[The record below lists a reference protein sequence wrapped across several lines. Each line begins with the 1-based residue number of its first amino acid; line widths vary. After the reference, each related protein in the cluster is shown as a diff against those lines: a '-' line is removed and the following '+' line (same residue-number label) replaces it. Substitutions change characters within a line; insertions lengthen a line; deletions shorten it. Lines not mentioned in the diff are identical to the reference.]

1 MADVI
6 DTLAIDIVANDSFT
20 AIAKPLL
27 SLLEQMEREFEKNT
41 NVLGNTHKSVDAL
54 SEAISKLDDKTHAA
68 SDAQGKYADALKENE
83 KQFKS
88 NETAAKNLI
97 DGVVD
102 FGKALGSVRTM
113 ILSGI
118 GLEQLAK
125 ESSQANQEL
134 DNIAKNISENAQPL
148 EKDIEID
155 IVANDSFTA
164 VAKPLLEVLGRLEKQ
179 IEKNSESLKD
189 LYWSEQY
196 LIDSIDNATELA
208 DENTEALEENEK
220 QAKKNE
226 EQAKKNEKQTQKN
239 NKVAKNL
246 LDAILGFG
254 KALGA
259 ISTMIMAGVGFD
271 RLVKQASQANQELDS
286 MAKNIGMSSQSLSS
300 WQGAA
305 EAMGGSASGMANTLS
320 SLSGALT
327 RFQVMGDAS
336 VIPFFNALGVAPLD
350 AMGNIRKLEDIMLEL
365 ADKFSKMD
373 RGTALVMAQG
383 LGIDEETFNTL
394 AQGKE
399 AYQEVLAYQNKV
411 YKSNQD
417 DIETSKKL
425 NKSVSMLNQQFDG
438 LKLMIANAA
447 APALLTISELTTKF
461 FEFLSRNEN
470 LVKGVFMGIAGAMT
484 AVLIP
489 TLLSASKAA
498 LAFIAPFL
506 PYILIVTA
514 LGVAFGLLY
523 DDYKKWAE
531 GGNSLFNW
539 GAFIEW
545 IKKADLSVD
554 NIKDAFADLL
564 TGYEN
569 WEKAVGA
576 AKSWLELKG
585 FTKDGKMSVDSL
597 GEGFK
602 NVAKDIYQ
610 SLLPALDKVLNII
623 NLLLDGKIS
632 KAWDA
637 TKALGNDMLDAAV
650 EAAGDSVI
658 GDAFKF
664 SGKAVKS
671 TFTAI
676 ENDVNAFGKLLKGE
690 MTPGEFWDYA
700 WNGSV
705 SYVENSVNNTL
716 GLAGDVA
723 SRAGN
728 ATVRFVD
735 KSFGIDPDK
744 DEFSL
749 TQQSKNVG
757 LVDSKKGFKKDN
769 FVFEGQQSAK
779 GLTQEETGALAA
791 QMVKRE
797 SGGNLR
803 AENQYGYLGLY
814 QFGAAALV
822 DAGLIDDAKYRAAVR
837 KYGKGLSNGSD
848 ADVHKAFLADSSN
861 WTIKGGREAFLSNK
875 AIQDNAIV
883 ALMNKNVGYL
893 GSTYQGSAE
902 HKAGLLMAAHLK
914 GAGGAKA
921 FANSGIDSSDGN
933 GTKIS
938 DYYNTGRKAIQ
949 LAKQQGKSNQSK
961 PIDWNTPVGGF
972 AVATAL
978 NATQQ
983 ARQTMQNL
991 AQPQSINNNQRTEV
1005 VINGG
1010 VNVNSSA
1017 STITGTTQDAANG
1030 IKTSMSGLQF
1040 NTGLV

>member
-20 AIAKPLL
+20 AVAKPFLA
-27 SLLEQMEREFEKNT
+27 LLERMEQELDSNAKALDEAN
-41 NVLGNTHKSVDAL
+41 KSVEGLSTTVAELNDAT
-54 SEAISKLDDKTHAA
+54 SEVSKSQDKHT
-68 SDAQGKYADALKENE
+68 KALEKNE
-83 KQFKS
+83 KQS
-88 NETAAKNLI
+88 
-97 DGVVD
+97 
-102 FGKALGSVRTM
+102 
-113 ILSGI
+113 
-118 GLEQLAK
+118 
-125 ESSQANQEL
+125 
-134 DNIAKNISENAQPL
+134 
-148 EKDIEID
+148 
-155 IVANDSFTA
+155 
-164 VAKPLLEVLGRLEKQ
+164 
-179 IEKNSESLKD
+179 
-189 LYWSEQY
+189 
-196 LIDSIDNATELA
+196 
-208 DENTEALEENEK
+208 
-220 QAKKNE
+220 
-226 EQAKKNEKQTQKN
+226 KKNEKA
-239 NKVAKNL
+239 AKNL
-246 LDAILGFG
+246 LDGVLGFG

-259 ISTMIMAGVGFD
+259 ISTMIMAGIGLD
-271 RLVKQASQANQELDS
+271 RLVKQTSQANQELDS
-286 MAKNIGMSSQSLSS
+286 MAKNIGMSSRSLAS

-305 EAMGGSASGMANTLS
+305 EAMGGSASGMANTLMG
-320 SLSGALT
+320 LSGALT

-336 VIPFFNALGVAPLD
+336 VIPFFNALGVVPLD
-350 AMGNIRKLEDIMLEL
+350 AMGNIRKLEEIMLEL

-383 LGIDEETFNTL
+383 LGIDKETFNTL

-399 AYQEVLAYQNKV
+399 AYQEMLAYQSKI

-489 TLLSASKAA
+489 TLLSGAKAA
-498 LAFIAPFL
+498 LAFMAPFL
-506 PYILIVTA
+506 PAILLVAA
-514 LGVAFGLLY
+514 LAGVFGLLY

-539 GAFIEW
+539 GAFIKW
-545 IKKADLSVD
+545 FDKANFSVRSLVD
-554 NIKDAFADLL
+554 GFTYLL
-564 TGYEN
+564 TEYEDWN
-569 WEKAVGA
+569 ALAEDG
-576 AKSWLELKG
+576 KSWLKLKG
-585 FTKDGKMSVDSL
+585 FIDENGLSVGSL
-597 GEGFK
+597 ATGFK
-602 NVAKDIYQ
+602 NLGKDIVEYLMPVFDRLLGILYKIITLDLEGAWEEVK
-610 SLLPALDKVLNII
+610 SL
-623 NLLLDGKIS
+623 GS
-632 KAWDA
+632 
-637 TKALGNDMLDAAV
+637 
-650 EAAGDSVI
+650 DSVDWVTQKTK
-658 GDAFKF
+658 DAWG
-664 SGKAVKS
+664 S
-671 TFTAI
+671 I
-676 ENDVNAFGKLLKGE
+676 QN
-690 MTPGEFWDYA
+690 W
-700 WNGSV
+700 WNG
-705 SYVENSVNNTL
+705 VEE
-716 GLAGDVA
+716 
-723 SRAGN
+723 RAPE
-728 ATVRFVD
+728 AFD
-735 KSFGIDPDK
+735 KAAQIQSS
-744 DEFSL
+744 DEASL
-749 TQQSKNVG
+749 TQQSKNAG
-757 LVDSKKGFKKDN
+757 FVDTKKGFSKGN
-769 FVFEGQQSAK
+769 FVFEGQKSAK

-861 WTIKGGREAFLSNK
+861 WTIKGGREAFLSSK

-921 FANSGIDSSDGN
+921 FANSGIDSTDGN

-938 DYYNTGRKAIQ
+938 DYYNTGQKAIQ
-949 LAKQQGKSNQSK
+949 LAKQSK
-961 PIDWNTPVGGF
+961 PIQSKSIDWNAPVGGYM
-972 AVATAL
+972 VATAL

-991 AQPQSINNNQRTEV
+991 AQPQNINNNQRTEV

-1010 VNVNSSA
+1010 VNVHSSA
-1017 STITGTTQDAANG
+1017 STITGTTQDAVNG
-1030 IKTSMSGLQF
+1030 LKTSMSGLQF

>member
-20 AIAKPLL
+20 AVAKPFLA
-27 SLLEQMEREFEKNT
+27 LLERME
-41 NVLGNTHKSVDAL
+41 
-54 SEAISKLDDKTHAA
+54 
-68 SDAQGKYADALKENE
+68 
-83 KQFKS
+83 
-88 NETAAKNLI
+88 
-97 DGVVD
+97 
-102 FGKALGSVRTM
+102 
-113 ILSGI
+113 
-118 GLEQLAK
+118 
-125 ESSQANQEL
+125 QEL
-134 DNIAKNISENAQPL
+134 DSNAKALDEANKSVEGLSTTVAELSDATSEVSKSQ
-148 EKDIEID
+148 
-155 IVANDSFTA
+155 
-164 VAKPLLEVLGRLEKQ
+164 
-179 IEKNSESLKD
+179 
-189 LYWSEQY
+189 
-196 LIDSIDNATELA
+196 DNHTK
-208 DENTEALEENEK
+208 ALE
-220 QAKKNE
+220 
-226 EQAKKNEKQTQKN
+226 KNEKQIKSSD
-239 NKVAKNL
+239 KSAKNL
-246 LDAILGFG
+246 LDGILGFG

-259 ISTMIMAGVGFD
+259 ISTMIMAGVGLD

-286 MAKNIGMSSQSLSS
+286 MAKNIGMSSRSLAT

-399 AYQEVLAYQNKV
+399 AYKEVLAYQNRV

-489 TLLSASKAA
+489 TLLSGAKAA
-498 LAFIAPFL
+498 LAFMAPFL
-506 PYILIVTA
+506 PAILIVTA

-523 DDYKKWAE
+523 DDYKKWSE

-539 GAFIEW
+539 GAFIKW
-545 IKKADLSVD
+545 FDKANFSARSL
-554 NIKDAFADLL
+554 ADGFTYLL
-564 TGYEN
+564 TEYEDWN
-569 WEKAVGA
+569 ALAEDG
-576 AKSWLELKG
+576 KSWLKLKG
-585 FTKDGKMSVDSL
+585 FIDENGLSVGSL
-597 GEGFK
+597 ATGFK
-602 NVAKDIYQ
+602 NLGKDIVEYLMPVFDRLLGILYKIITLDLEGAWNEVK
-610 SLLPALDKVLNII
+610 SL
-623 NLLLDGKIS
+623 GS
-632 KAWDA
+632 
-637 TKALGNDMLDAAV
+637 
-650 EAAGDSVI
+650 DSVDWVTQKTK
-658 GDAFKF
+658 DAWV
-664 SGKAVKS
+664 GVQ
-671 TFTAI
+671 
-676 ENDVNAFGKLLKGE
+676 N
-690 MTPGEFWDYA
+690 W
-700 WNGSV
+700 WNG
-705 SYVENSVNNTL
+705 VEERVPTAFDKAAQIQSS
-716 GLAGDVA
+716 DEA
-723 SRAGN
+723 S
-728 ATVRFVD
+728 
-735 KSFGIDPDK
+735 
-744 DEFSL
+744 L
-749 TQQSKNVG
+749 MQQSKDVG
-757 LVDSKKGFKKDN
+757 LVDSKKGFKKES

-861 WTIKGGREAFLSNK
+861 WTIKGGREAFLNNK

-902 HKAGLLMAAHLK
+902 HKAGLLMASHLK

-921 FANSGIDSSDGN
+921 FTNSGIDSTDGN

-961 PIDWNTPVGGF
+961 PIDWNTPVGGYM
-972 AVATAL
+972 VATAL

-1010 VNVNSSA
+1010 VNVHSSA

>member
-20 AIAKPLL
+20 AVAKPFLA
-27 SLLEQMEREFEKNT
+27 LLERME
-41 NVLGNTHKSVDAL
+41 
-54 SEAISKLDDKTHAA
+54 
-68 SDAQGKYADALKENE
+68 
-83 KQFKS
+83 
-88 NETAAKNLI
+88 
-97 DGVVD
+97 
-102 FGKALGSVRTM
+102 
-113 ILSGI
+113 
-118 GLEQLAK
+118 
-125 ESSQANQEL
+125 QEL
-134 DNIAKNISENAQPL
+134 DSNAKALDEANKSVEGLSTTVAELNDATSEVSKSQ
-148 EKDIEID
+148 
-155 IVANDSFTA
+155 
-164 VAKPLLEVLGRLEKQ
+164 
-179 IEKNSESLKD
+179 
-189 LYWSEQY
+189 
-196 LIDSIDNATELA
+196 DNHTK
-208 DENTEALEENEK
+208 ALE
-220 QAKKNE
+220 
-226 EQAKKNEKQTQKN
+226 KNEKQSKKN
-239 NKVAKNL
+239 EKVAKNL

-259 ISTMIMAGVGFD
+259 ISTMIMAGVGLD

-286 MAKNIGMSSQSLSS
+286 MAKNIGMSSHSLAT

-373 RGTALVMAQG
+373 RRTALVMAQG

-399 AYQEVLAYQNKV
+399 AYQEMLDYQSKV

-470 LVKGVFMGIAGAMT
+470 LVKGVFMGIVGAMT

-489 TLLSASKAA
+489 TLLSGAKAA
-498 LAFIAPFL
+498 LAFMAPFL
-506 PYILIVTA
+506 PAILIVTA

-523 DDYKKWAE
+523 DDYKKWSE

-539 GAFIEW
+539 GAFIKW
-545 IKKADLSVD
+545 FDKANFSARSL
-554 NIKDAFADLL
+554 ADGFTYLL
-564 TGYEN
+564 TEYEDWN
-569 WEKAVGA
+569 ALAEDG
-576 AKSWLELKG
+576 KSWLKLKG
-585 FTKDGKMSVDSL
+585 FIDENGLSVGSL
-597 GEGFK
+597 ATGFK
-602 NVAKDIYQ
+602 NLGKDIVEYLMPVFDRLLGILYKIITLDLEGAWNEVK
-610 SLLPALDKVLNII
+610 SL
-623 NLLLDGKIS
+623 GS
-632 KAWDA
+632 
-637 TKALGNDMLDAAV
+637 
-650 EAAGDSVI
+650 DSVDWVTQKTK
-658 GDAFKF
+658 DAWV
-664 SGKAVKS
+664 GVQ
-671 TFTAI
+671 
-676 ENDVNAFGKLLKGE
+676 N
-690 MTPGEFWDYA
+690 W
-700 WNGSV
+700 WNG
-705 SYVENSVNNTL
+705 VEERVPTAFDKAAQIQSS
-716 GLAGDVA
+716 DEA
-723 SRAGN
+723 S
-728 ATVRFVD
+728 
-735 KSFGIDPDK
+735 
-744 DEFSL
+744 L
-749 TQQSKNVG
+749 MQQSKDVG
-757 LVDSKKGFKKDN
+757 LVDSKKGFKKES

-861 WTIKGGREAFLSNK
+861 WTIKGGREAFLNNK

-902 HKAGLLMAAHLK
+902 HKAGLLMASHLK

-921 FANSGIDSSDGN
+921 FTNSGIDSTDGN

-961 PIDWNTPVGGF
+961 PIDWNTPVGGYM
-972 AVATAL
+972 VATAL

-1010 VNVNSSA
+1010 VNVHSSA

>member
-20 AIAKPLL
+20 A
-27 SLLEQMEREFEKNT
+27 
-41 NVLGNTHKSVDAL
+41 
-54 SEAISKLDDKTHAA
+54 
-68 SDAQGKYADALKENE
+68 
-83 KQFKS
+83 
-88 NETAAKNLI
+88 
-97 DGVVD
+97 
-102 FGKALGSVRTM
+102 
-113 ILSGI
+113 
-118 GLEQLAK
+118 
-125 ESSQANQEL
+125 
-134 DNIAKNISENAQPL
+134 
-148 EKDIEID
+148 
-155 IVANDSFTA
+155 
-164 VAKPLLEVLGRLEKQ
+164 VAKPFLALLERMEQKLDSNAKALDEANKSVEGLSTTVAELSDAT
-179 IEKNSESLKD
+179 SEVSK
-189 LYWSEQY
+189 SQ
-196 LIDSIDNATELA
+196 DNHTK
-208 DENTEALEENEK
+208 ALE
-220 QAKKNE
+220 
-226 EQAKKNEKQTQKN
+226 KNEKQIKSSD
-239 NKVAKNL
+239 KSAKNL
-246 LDAILGFG
+246 LDGILGFG

-286 MAKNIGMSSQSLSS
+286 MAKNIGMSSRSLAT

-373 RGTALVMAQG
+373 RRTALVMAQG

-399 AYQEVLAYQNKV
+399 AYQEMLDYQSKV

-489 TLLSASKAA
+489 TLLSGAKAA

-506 PYILIVTA
+506 SYILIVTA

-564 TGYEN
+564 TGYES
-569 WEKAVGA
+569 WGKAIEAGKA
-576 AKSWLELKG
+576 WLELKG
-585 FTKDGKMSVDSL
+585 FAEDGKMSVDSL
-597 GEGFK
+597 AKGFK
-602 NVAKDIYQ
+602 NVANDIYNF
-610 SLLPALDKVLNII
+610 LLPALDKVLRVI
-623 NLLLDGKIS
+623 NLLLDGEFS
-632 KAWDA
+632 EAWSA
-637 TKALGNDMLDAAV
+637 AKELGGDLLNSAV
-650 EAAGDSVI
+650 EAAGDTI
-658 GDAFKF
+658 LGDAIKASGEIFKTGVDTAEKNIGVLGGLF
-664 SGKAVKS
+664 SGEISVSDAASQIWDNFSNGATKAVSESVDFTNKS
-671 TFTAI
+671 L
-676 ENDVNAFGKLLKGE
+676 ERV
-690 MTPGEFWDYA
+690 
-700 WNGSV
+700 
-705 SYVENSVNNTL
+705 
-716 GLAGDVA
+716 
-723 SRAGN
+723 GN
-728 ATVRFVD
+728 ATSRFID

-749 TQQSKNVG
+749 TQQRKNG
-757 LVDSKKGFKKDN
+757 SFMDSKKGFSKLGSDVEKSIRDEMNRLGYSKQEQAMFLATVTHESSDFNRLREIGGYKSVEQMQKAGISRAKKDP
-769 FVFEGQQSAK
+769 EGAK
-779 GLTQEETGALAA
+779 
-791 QMVKRE
+791 
-797 SGGNLR
+797 R
-803 AENQYGYLGLY
+803 AIEQG
-814 QFGAAALV
+814 V
-822 DAGLIDDAKYRAAVR
+822 DAQFEFMYGGRMGNDQVGDGAKYR
-837 KYGKGLSNGSD
+837 
-848 ADVHKAFLADSSN
+848 
-861 WTIKGGREAFLSNK
+861 GRG
-875 AIQDNAIV
+875 AIQITGKDNYRRIGNMLGV
-883 ALMNKNVGYL
+883 DLVKNP
-893 GSTYQGSAE
+893 E
-902 HKAGLLMAAHLK
+902 LLEKDPVLA
-914 GAGGAKA
+914 AKA
-921 FANSGIDSSDGN
+921 SIAWWENKKSESKSFKQAISTGDFEAVTKGVNNGLNGWEDRKKRYAMYSRDVIPSKTIDP
-933 GTKIS
+933 
-938 DYYNTGRKAIQ
+938 
-949 LAKQQGKSNQSK
+949 NQ
-961 PIDWNTPVGGF
+961 PIGGY

-1010 VNVNSSA
+1010 INVHSSA